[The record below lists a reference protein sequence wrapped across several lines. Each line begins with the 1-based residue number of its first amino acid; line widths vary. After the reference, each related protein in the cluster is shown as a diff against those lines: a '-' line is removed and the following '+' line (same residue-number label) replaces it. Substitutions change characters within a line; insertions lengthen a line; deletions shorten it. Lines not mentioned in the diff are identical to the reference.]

1 MTASIKFY
9 VYVLKHPITQEI
21 RYVGLTNNP
30 KRRFYAHY
38 STKKKTYTSNWVFSL
53 RKENLKPIMEIV
65 FETDSEETCK
75 QKETELIDFY
85 SKNGAKLT
93 NISCGGEV
101 GIYNSEY
108 LPNNSII
115 TFEEFFKYKK
125 ILETENIPILEISQ
139 KYNISKQTL
148 YKIASGKLYNH
159 KFGKYEVKRPDNI
172 ISNNKKLSGQKIK
185 NTHYSNSKY
194 IIECNLSGDILNIFN
209 SISHLKETKTIGIN
223 LHKIFKEYDGVIY
236 KNHIYIPLLEKIN
249 KIDLN
254 NYKNIFNNDK
264 KRNNR

>member
-1 MTASIKFY
+1 MTTSSKFY

-38 STKKKTYTSNWVFSL
+38 STKKKTHTSNWVFSL

-65 FETDSEETCK
+65 FETFSEEICK
-75 QKETELIDFY
+75 QKEIELIEFY

-115 TFEEFFKYKK
+115 TFEEFFKYKE

-139 KYNISKQTL
+139 KYKISKQTL

-159 KFGKYEVKRPDNI
+159 KFGKYKVNRPDNI
-172 ISNNKKLSGQKIK
+172 ISEKKKSSNKKLK
-185 NTHYSNSKY
+185 NKHFKNSKY
-194 IIECNLSGDILNIFN
+194 IIECSLDGSVLNIFN
-209 SISHLKETKTIGIN
+209 SISHLKENKTIGIN
-223 LHKIFKEYDGVIY
+223 LHKMFKDYDGVIY
-236 KNHIYIPLLEKIN
+236 KNHIYIPSLEKIT

-254 NYKNIFNNDK
+254 NYKNIFDNDK